1 MKVVNAEDGCVQVT
15 TEYNTKAIKRRI
27 LAGRNEEVIK
37 LVVAEI
43 HQCVGIFTVAMFP
56 DYTNYR
62 FLCVM
67 AADYL

>member
-1 MKVVNAEDGCVQVT
+1 MCTVHN
-15 TEYNTKAIKRRI
+15 RI
-27 LAGRNEEVIK
+27 QHEGHQEKDFRNEEVIK

-67 AADYL
+67 AVDYL